1 MSLYTCSSVVCDV
14 TQQRQTRERS
24 RAVVDGCVPVGT
36 WRTLH
41 YIALSPLAALDELVA
56 VVVRKVEL
64 TVGGVLGC
72 AGVARDSK
80 QCSVRQQLTY
90 RVH

>member
-1 MSLYTCSSVVCDV
+1 MKSDG
-14 TQQRQTRERS
+14 S
-24 RAVVDGCVPVGT
+24 RAVGDCWVPVRSG
-36 WRTLH
+36 WTLH
-41 YIALSPLAALDELVA
+41 YVALPPLAALDELVA